1 MKPITPGTRGPAIED
16 IQRRLL
22 MLGYDLGRTGVDGV
36 FLGRTQ
42 EAVSSFQHEHGLPDD
57 GVVGQATWSALVD
70 STFILGDRM
79 LYLRLPHFH
88 GHDVRVLQGALNALG
103 FSVCAEDGIFGAGT
117 EAAVREFQRSCG
129 HAVDGIFGTETASAL
144 EAFRHLW
151 HGRSP
156 SPRPLQAPD
165 QDAR

>member
-1 MKPITPGTRGPAIED
+1 
-16 IQRRLL
+16 

-156 SPRPLQAPD
+156 SPHPLQAPD